1 MVALQ
6 RFSILLCL
14 FLQPF
19 PAAAFET
26 VRVSDRVYAMVGDL
40 GQRSPQNLGHN
51 MTSGF
56 VIADDG
62 VVVIDTGGS
71 YRDAQAIHAAIR
83 NITGKPVKWAIN
95 TGGQGHR
102 WLGNGYFKRLGV
114 PIIAA
119 EAGKKDMQNRGAQQV
134 AMAKHNLKE
143 QFEGTEAV
151 YPDHVFTDRYT
162 LPVKGVKI
170 ELIYTG
176 GGHTAADIFVWLPE
190 KRIAF
195 TGDIVFAQRLL
206 GIPPKQGLAWI
217 RALEYLRDK
226 LQPAV
231 IVPGHG
237 DVTDVATAMRDSYD
251 YLVFLRDSAK
261 RALES
266 GAFDPV
272 EATQR
277 LDQSRFAYLHNYSD
291 IPFRSRNA
299 LHMTEEVF
307 EAADAR

>member
-1 MVALQ
+1 VRAE
-6 RFSILLCL
+6 LLAIRQG
-14 FLQPF
+14 FLGRPGGGDGLEAGVDAEHGF
-19 PAAAFET
+19 KAF
-26 VRVSDRVYAMVGDL
+26 
-40 GQRSPQNLGHN
+40 
-51 MTSGF
+51 
-56 VIADDG
+56 ADDG

-83 NITGKPVKWAIN
+83 RITDKPVKWAIN
-95 TGGQGHR
+95 TGGQDHR
-102 WLGNGYFKRLGV
+102 WLGNGYFRQIGV
-114 PIIAA
+114 PVIAA
-119 EAGKKDMQNRGAQQV
+119 VAGKKDMQNRGAQQA
-134 AMAKHNLKE
+134 AMAKSNLKE

-151 YPDHVFTDRYT
+151 YPDQVFTDRYT

-170 ELIYTG
+170 ELIYSG

-251 YLVFLRDSAK
+251 YLVFLRDSAQ

-272 EATQR
+272 EATQE
-277 LDQSRFAYLHNYSD
+277 LDQSRFSYLHNYSD
-291 IPFRSRNA
+291 TPFRSRNA
-299 LHMTEEVF
+299 LHMAEEVF
-307 EAADAR
+307 EAAGAR